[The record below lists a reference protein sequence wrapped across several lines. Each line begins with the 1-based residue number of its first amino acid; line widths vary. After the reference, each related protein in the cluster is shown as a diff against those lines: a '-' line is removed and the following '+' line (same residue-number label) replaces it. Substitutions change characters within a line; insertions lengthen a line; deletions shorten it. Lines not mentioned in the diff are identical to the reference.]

1 LRGDGAGRL
10 GDPKKRKACS
20 LIMGGG
26 RHSKTIAL
34 LALSALA
41 IIAFAGNSLLARAA
55 LADGAIEAGAFSVI
69 RLASGALILLPLMGR
84 KPSWSDMPAAL
95 ALAIYVAGFSLAYLS
110 LDAGI
115 GALILFACVQATI
128 VSIGYAR
135 GDRLSA
141 LGWSG
146 LAMAFAGLLTLLA
159 PGFVSGAQ
167 PIALASAGLM
177 ALAGM
182 AWGAYTV
189 MGRGT
194 DDAAGSTARNFLI
207 ASVLVLPM
215 LALDESQPSTDGIIL
230 AIVAGALTSGLGY
243 VVWYKVAPQLSLG
256 TVASAQLATPVVAA
270 LGGALLLAEP
280 LGWRLLLGGAL
291 ILGGIVLTLRKARA
305 TEEPEAKCS

>member
-1 LRGDGAGRL
+1 
-10 GDPKKRKACS
+10 
-20 LIMGGG
+20 M
-26 RHSKTIAL
+26 
-34 LALSALA
+34 ALSALA
-41 IIAFAGNSLLARAA
+41 IFAFAGNSLLARAA

-69 RLASGALILLPLMGR
+69 RLASGALILLPLIGR
-84 KPSWSDMPAAL
+84 KPSWSDLPAAL
-95 ALAIYVAGFSLAYLS
+95 ALAVYVAGFSLAYLK
-110 LDAGI
+110 LDAGT

-159 PGFVSGAQ
+159 PGLVLGMASGAQ
-167 PIALASAGLM
+167 PIAFASAGLM

-189 MGRGT
+189 IGRGT

-215 LALDESQPSTDGIIL
+215 LALDESQPSADGIIL

-256 TVASAQLATPVVAA
+256 TVASVQLATPVVAA

-291 ILGGIVLTLRKARA
+291 ILGGIVLTLRKAKGAKVQEVRA
-305 TEEPEAKCS
+305 SEG